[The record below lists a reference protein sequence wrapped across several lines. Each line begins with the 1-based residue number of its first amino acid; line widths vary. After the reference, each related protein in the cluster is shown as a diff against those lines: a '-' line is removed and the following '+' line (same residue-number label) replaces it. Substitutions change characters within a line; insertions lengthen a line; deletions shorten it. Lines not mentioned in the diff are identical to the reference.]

1 MATPNTCALCGQAGI
16 SDLETHVKARHGMS
30 YQQLLQLLAA
40 LQKERKLKTVKRLIN
55 QKT

>member
-1 MATPNTCALCGQAGI
+1 MANLNTCMLCGQAGI
-16 SDLETHVKARHGMS
+16 SDLEAHLKARHGMS
-30 YQQLLQLLAA
+30 YQQLLQLLAG